1 MTVATTGA
9 SAGGGRDDDRRGD
22 DGRGDHRHGGDRRGD
37 DGRGYEAH
45 DGRGSGPR
53 RKRAIAVFCG
63 AKTGNEPGFRTLA
76 SEAGRTIA
84 ERGWTLVYGGGGV
97 GLMAVTADAA
107 LAAGGEVV
115 GVIPD
120 LLMRREAGHP
130 GLTRLEIVTD
140 MAVRK
145 QRLIELAD
153 GFLILPG
160 GFGTLDELFEVVT
173 LRQLGLHEKPLALAD
188 PGGYWSLLLQHCRAM
203 ERAGLVASQDL
214 TTIESFAS
222 VREALDRLA

>member
-1 MTVATTGA
+1 VTAAASSA
-9 SAGGGRDDDRRGD
+9 SAGGVRDGDGRDNDGCDN
-22 DGRGDHRHGGDRRGD
+22 DGR
-37 DGRGYEAH
+37 
-45 DGRGSGPR
+45 R
-53 RKRAIAVFCG
+53 RKRAIGVFCG
-63 AKTGNEPGFRTLA
+63 AKTGNGPAFRTLA

-97 GLMAVTADAA
+97 GLMAATANAA

-120 LLMRREAGHP
+120 LLMRRESGHP

-173 LRQLGLHEKPLALAD
+173 LRQLGLHQKPLALAD
-188 PGGYWSLLLQHCRAM
+188 PDGYWSLLLQHCRAM
-203 ERAGLVASQDL
+203 ERAGLVAAQDL
-214 TTIESFAS
+214 ATIESFGS
-222 VREALDRLA
+222 VSEALDRLA